1 MSHAASTRY
10 RHVNPHERAKFLL
23 RWYELITNARE
34 DIAKFVVYET
44 GKPMAE
50 AIGEVDYAL
59 EFAWGFTGQAERL
72 RGSIA
77 LPSISNR
84 RTFVINQPIRV
95 SVALAPWNFRG
106 HDHSQETP
114 LSVMSLA
121 DLALRVGL
129 TPGVLNTTDNEYTPA
144 ISERLYKHPLVG
156 KLVGNCRFIIFDDG
170 DLDQAVAALMILKLR
185 TTGQAC
191 THANPIENSRSA
203 MEKILLL
210 PWGLLMTSRGM
221 EKLNRHVSDA
231 VSKGGKLLLFSG
243 KQPYGPQGYFFEPT
257 IISDMISDMLASQ
270 EEIFGPPFSLYRF
283 EIEDEARFLESLE
296 AGIIG
301 MNTGKSCSL
310 VVYVLLELEHVAQG
324 NASCAESPFG
334 GKKESGYGK
343 EAGKDVAIEEH
354 LVSKTGTL
362 TVEGVAGL

>member
-1 MSHAASTRY
+1 MADDSPLLSDPSLLHEASLLNDEWVEAQSGKRVDIEVQDPDMSSRLAPRTAQR
-10 RHVNPHERAKFLL
+10 V
-23 RWYELITNARE
+23 WYELITNARE
-34 DIAKFVVYET
+34 DIAKIVVYET

-59 EFAWGFTGQAERL
+59 EFAWWFTGQAERL

-84 RTFVINQPIRV
+84 CTFVINQPIRV
-95 SVALAPWNFRG
+95 AAALAAGRSMVVKLTP
-106 HDHSQETP
+106 ETP

-121 DLALRVGL
+121 DLALRAGL

-156 KLVGNCRFIIFDDG
+156 KATFTGSTRVGSIITKHYSDRLKKVTLYSRPDDPQVAYHRSS
-170 DLDQAVAALMILKLR
+170 LYTCQPNRVYVQAGVYDMFAKMMLEATQKLK
-185 TTGQAC
+185 
-191 THANPIENSRSA
+191 
-203 MEKILLL
+203 
-210 PWGLLMTSRGM
+210 
-221 EKLNRHVSDA
+221 KLNRHVSDA

-283 EIEDEARFLESLE
+283 EIEDEAVKQTNGTSMGLASYFF
-296 AGIIG
+296 
-301 MNTGKSCSL
+301 TK
-310 VVYVLLELEHVAQG
+310 
-324 NASCAESPFG
+324 NA
-334 GKKESGYGK
+334 
-343 EAGKDVAIEEH
+343 D
-354 LVSKTGTL
+354 
-362 TVEGVAGL
+362 

>member
-10 RHVNPHERAKFLL
+10 RHVNPRERAKFLL

-34 DIAKFVVYET
+34 DIAKIVVYET

-59 EFAWGFTGQAERL
+59 EFAWWFTGQAERL

-106 HDHSQETP
+106 HDHSQ
-114 LSVMSLA
+114 A
-121 DLALRVGL
+121 DLALRAGL
-129 TPGVLNTTDNEYTPA
+129 TPGVLNTTNNEYTPS

-156 KLVGNCRFIIFDDG
+156 KVTFTGSTRVGSIITKHYSDRLKKVTLYRLDDPQVAYHRSS
-170 DLDQAVAALMILKLR
+170 LYSCQPNQVYVQAGVYDMFAKMMHEATQKLK
-185 TTGQAC
+185 
-191 THANPIENSRSA
+191 
-203 MEKILLL
+203 
-210 PWGLLMTSRGM
+210 
-221 EKLNRHVSDA
+221 KLNRHVSDA

-301 MNTGKSCSL
+301 MNTG
-310 VVYVLLELEHVAQG
+310 

-334 GKKESGYGK
+334 GRKESGYGK